1 MYLLVEFDKEIKHSE
16 VTLIAVFSLR
26 SKNFICPDILR
37 EPLRIVSELLSKEK
51 HRITAKGMSSFT

>member
-26 SKNFICPDILR
+26 SKDFICPDIHF
-37 EPLRIVSELLSKEK
+37 ENHYELYLNYSQRKSIE
-51 HRITAKGMSSFT
+51 